1 MEISPFAYQMDQL
14 PAGLPM
20 PGWQGQWGV
29 GRDFPA
35 TVVVME
41 IGQLYPWQ
49 LGNIQLKENEES
61 KKEA

>member
-14 PAGLPM
+14 PAGLPT
-20 PGWQGQWGV
+20 PRWRGQWGV

-35 TVVVME
+35 TAVVME

-49 LGNIQLKENEES
+49 LGNIQPKG
-61 KKEA
+61 K